1 MFSDRT
7 GVTQHREQKTKI
19 ELAAGE
25 QGDESPVDICTAAIW
40 LKVRPK
46 DSNTFSLSGESPTT
60 IGTDLLAS

>member
-25 QGDESPVDICTAAIW
+25 QGDESHSVICTAA
-40 LKVRPK
+40 
-46 DSNTFSLSGESPTT
+46 TC
-60 IGTDLLAS
+60 